1 MAEPI
6 NELINNLPERNI
18 TTMALE
24 ALDFVVPG
32 EWENVTGWMKTIET
46 VTGTTGTTAQLIS
59 AKALELYADESRGYQ
74 TAVWLYQ
81 SIDNADTALGAAAL
95 ADKVGGKIPLFGG
108 LIDRL
113 TPKADTVQA
122 VDLALKVAVE
132 VVAYCKLNGLAEDS
146 IGHFVRAL
154 QNEYKGPSLIRA
166 AGLVCFD
173 GLIPLGP
180 DFLDMITDKV
190 SSVDTSHLKNNG
202 AFKVIGKVIP
212 GDGVE
217 GQLGFITKSVDA
229 MKGWMGNLI
238 TDRGLN
244 RQRITSSLQNFI
256 ELSDSKLD
264 YLAAFIDMS
273 TNYFEHTGLQ
283 TVAQN
288 LIKDAQKE
296 L

>member
-1 MAEPI
+1 M
-6 NELINNLPERNI
+6 
-18 TTMALE
+18 
-24 ALDFVVPG
+24 
-32 EWENVTGWMKTIET
+32 
-46 VTGTTGTTAQLIS
+46 
-59 AKALELYADESRGYQ
+59 
-74 TAVWLYQ
+74 
-81 SIDNADTALGAAAL
+81 
-95 ADKVGGKIPLFGG
+95 
-108 LIDRL
+108 
-113 TPKADTVQA
+113 
-122 VDLALKVAVE
+122 
-132 VVAYCKLNGLAEDS
+132 
-146 IGHFVRAL
+146 
-154 QNEYKGPSLIRA
+154 
-166 AGLVCFD
+166 
-173 GLIPLGP
+173 
-180 DFLDMITDKV
+180 
-190 SSVDTSHLKNNG
+190 
-202 AFKVIGKVIP
+202 IP
-212 GDGVE
+212 GDGLD